1 MTKIWLIE
9 RLLFQYSIYSLKPAI
24 MDGFYFYFIYFLI
37 IDHAARAPC
46 ISALRACTLLFNTI
60 NVYLIYSES
69 NLFTTVQIA
78 AVLLASC
85 S

>member
-1 MTKIWLIE
+1 MAFIFI
-9 RLLFQYSIYSLKPAI
+9 LF
-24 MDGFYFYFIYFLI
+24 FFI